1 MTEIPSGASGNRYD
15 LRVSGDMDLHT
26 TPPIEGEGLTA
37 LADPGITTLF
47 IDLREVTFI
56 DSTGIGTL
64 VRLRVEAESHHKHLV
79 LTAPSEPVLRVLTL
93 TSLTHA
99 FTID

>member
-1 MTEIPSGASGNRYD
+1 MTETPSRPSGNRHA
-15 LRVSGDMDLHT
+15 LHVSGDMDLHT
-26 TPPIEGEGLTA
+26 TPAIERDGLIA
-37 LADPGITTLF
+37 LTDPDITTLC

-64 VRLRVEAESHHKHLV
+64 VRLRVEAESHHKHV
-79 LTAPSEPVLRVLTL
+79 ILTAPSEPVLRVLTL

-99 FTID
+99 FTFD